1 MCVASNINHIE
12 LGLIEMR
19 QSVAVWVRARGGGAY
34 IGDAK
39 KYDIDEYGYPKF
51 VNNNYI
57 ELEKIKSISKFR
69 SGAGHDYSDDFE
81 TCRSMK
87 HYFTIKNGEDPS
99 TVKVFSPV
107 EGKIT
112 AIFEEWAGVQ
122 IWIRSDEHPAFEFI
136 LFHVNLKHPINIAD
150 KVKAGQQIGTC
161 ATSTG
166 DLAVGVLTPKG
177 GKLISFL
184 QVITEPLF
192 HRYKA
197 RGINSRETLTLSAE
211 ERDSDPLNCI
221 GQQFANNGNIENWVT
236 LQ

>member
-1 MCVASNINHIE
+1 
-12 LGLIEMR
+12 MR

-34 IGDAK
+34 VGNAK
-39 KYDIDEYGYPKF
+39 TYDIDEYGCPTF
-51 VNNNYI
+51 VKYNYI
-57 ELEKIKSISKFR
+57 ELEKIKRISKFR

-87 HYFTIKNGEDPS
+87 HYFKIKNGEDPS

-107 EGKIT
+107 EGTIT

-122 IWIRSDEHPAFEFI
+122 IWIRSNEHPEFDFI
-136 LFHVNLKHPINIAD
+136 LFHVNLKHPLNVAD

-177 GKLISFL
+177 GKLVSFF

-197 RGINSRETLTLSAE
+197 RGIKSRETLIISAD
-211 ERDSDPLNCI
+211 ERDIDPLNCI
-221 GQQFANNGNIENWVT
+221 GQQFADCGNIENWVNLT
-236 LQ
+236 